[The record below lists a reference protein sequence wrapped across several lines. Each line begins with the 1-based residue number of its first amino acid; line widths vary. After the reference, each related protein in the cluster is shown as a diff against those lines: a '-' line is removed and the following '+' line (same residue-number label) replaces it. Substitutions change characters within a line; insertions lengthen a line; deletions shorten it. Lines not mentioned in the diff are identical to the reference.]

1 MPNEEN
7 KINGWKDV
15 QITAEM
21 PLSVVVNFLNVLN
34 QRLCALEDVTTTI
47 GPNGK
52 AISLTDLYALQAEE
66 ALRQQQEAAKREQP
80 EPEPEKK

>member
-1 MPNEEN
+1 MAEEER
-7 KINGWKDV
+7 KISGWKDV
-15 QITAEM
+15 QITTDM
-21 PLSVVVNFLNVLN
+21 PLNIIVNFCNVLN

-66 ALRQQQEAAKREQP
+66 AARQQEQAAAQAQE
-80 EPEPEKK
+80 EPQAE

>member
-1 MPNEEN
+1 MDEE
-7 KINGWKDV
+7 KKVNGWRDV
-15 QITAEM
+15 QITAQM
-21 PLSVVVNFLNVLN
+21 PLDVIVNFFNVLN

-66 ALRQQQEAAKREQP
+66 ALRQQAETEKEPAPEQP
-80 EPEPEKK
+80 EEQA